1 MPVDALRVAA
11 AQLACSD
18 DDLDANLAAHLGC
31 IGEARA
37 AGVDLLLFPELSLT
51 GYAGAVAAW
60 QAGRLPGEPALRQLA
75 EAAGPMAVAVGLPE
89 EGGTGLLHNT
99 QLVLRAGAV
108 IHRHR
113 KLNLPTYG
121 GLEEGKHFAPGCVV
135 EPFRLEHFP
144 SERDRP
150 DGCSARKGE
159 DPACRRASGAAEGRL
174 GAWSVAV
181 LICADTW
188 NPALPWL
195 AALAGADLLLAPV
208 ASAVGAVG
216 AGFDSEAGW
225 DVNLR
230 HTAMTYGL
238 PIVMANHAGDG
249 AAGSFWGGSRILGA
263 QGEVLARAGNGA
275 GVIQAGLDRAS
286 VRAARRLLPTR
297 SDAAPHLVARELE
310 RRLSAADQEACLPPL
325 K

>member
-1 MPVDALRVAA
+1 MPGDTLRVAA
-11 AQLACSD
+11 AQLACRD
-18 DDLDANLAAHLGC
+18 DDLDANLAAHLGR
-31 IGEARA
+31 IEEARA

-60 QAGRLPGEPALRQLA
+60 QAGRLPGEPALRRLA

-99 QLVLRAGAV
+99 QLVLQAGAV

-121 GLEEGKHFAPGCVV
+121 GLEEGKHFTPGCVV
-135 EPFRLEHFP
+135 EPF
-144 SERDRP
+144 
-150 DGCSARKGE
+150 
-159 DPACRRASGAAEGRL
+159 RL

-195 AALAGADLLLAPV
+195 AALAGADVLLAPV

-238 PIVMANHAGDG
+238 PVIMANHAGDG
-249 AAGSFWGGSRILGA
+249 AARSFWGGSRILGA
-263 QGEVLARAGNGA
+263 QGEVLARAGGGA
-275 GVIQAGLDRAS
+275 SIIKAGLDRAAI
-286 VRAARRLLPTR
+286 RAARRLLPTR
-297 SDAAPHLVARELE
+297 RDAAPHLVARELE
-310 RRLSAADQEACLPPL
+310 RRLRMVEQEAAASGGRGEQGH
-325 K
+325 